1 MKVRE
6 PIEVIGTG
14 KIPGRSVRAR
24 AFRAVAVV
32 MHGAENLPR
41 SVEDNLATFLG
52 KCSAAEIQTLRK
64 KTNRHPIRMPR
75 PVSSCARVLARAPM
89 INRFGRV
96 NAVANPATAIQ

>member
-6 PIEVIGTG
+6 PVEVLGTG

-41 SVEDNLATFLG
+41 SVKTISPRFLA
-52 KCSAAEIQTLRK
+52 SAPPRKFRHLEKRQTDTPSESRD
-64 KTNRHPIRMPR
+64 P
-75 PVSSCARVLARAPM
+75 
-89 INRFGRV
+89 
-96 NAVANPATAIQ
+96 